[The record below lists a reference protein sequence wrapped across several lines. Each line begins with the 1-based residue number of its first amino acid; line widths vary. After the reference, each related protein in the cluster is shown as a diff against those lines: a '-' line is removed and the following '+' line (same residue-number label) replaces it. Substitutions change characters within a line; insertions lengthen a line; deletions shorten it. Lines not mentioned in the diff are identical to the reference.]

1 MNETVRRANFA
12 LFRQMIAGEQDEVRR
27 HALEREL
34 DEEEARFEAAL
45 VIFAPLVP
53 QQPGQGRRIRRP

>member
-45 VIFAPLVP
+45 SERARARDVEKQRA
-53 QQPGQGRRIRRP
+53 